1 DTPDPYVKLYIQNA
15 PNGRTKTQFISND
28 PNPVWNEEFKFLID
42 KELENVLHITL
53 MDADTFSDDVVGKT
67 QIFPL
72 DGLEI
77 DRICRKT
84 FVFRKKSEVDITLEL
99 RKCEDPRDLRYS
111 VELCQEEIDFRENR
125 KPFLFQAM
133 KKLLGP
139 RGPARMD
146 ELPTV
151 GIVGSGGGFRA
162 MVGLSGV
169 FCALKDM
176 GVLDCAMYAAGLS
189 GSTWYLS
196 ALYSHPKFPYIHP
209 KIVMQQLRHNVQYS
223 WIRLLTPSWLYKHIK
238 IIHEKKV
245 RGQPISFTD
254 FFGYLV
260 GETILR
266 DRKTIPKLSDQRVA
280 VRYGNVPLPLYTCVQ
295 VKNDVSAKSYNEW
308 VEFSPYEVG
317 MAKYGTFMKAEHFG
331 SKFFCGQLHTQYPEP
346 PLEYL
351 QGIWGSAFTVL
362 LQRLLSEGQVPS
374 AIEKVRP
381 SSSVMREDLHQILYS
396 ENQDDDEESDSE
408 EEEQSVDGHHIKEAP
423 VFDDNDMEEPK
434 EEDHNDPG
442 LLGRIAQR
450 FMNKFPVLQTR
461 SGRAGRVHNF
471 LRGLGLA
478 FAPVPLESEDVTDAA
493 DQLSVKS
500 KRIFLADSGLVF
512 NSPYPL
518 LIRPQRGCDVLLSF
532 DFSSREREIEM
543 PFEELLL
550 AEEWARKNRLKF
562 PPINAKEQYE
572 EHGLKEFYVFSDP
585 NDPECPVVIH
595 FVLMNGS
602 FKDYSRPG
610 VPRKTSSEK
619 EFGTFAVFEDPDDH
633 YSTFNFHYSHN
644 SFDRLSQLM
653 EFNTLLAEE
662 TIKDVI
668 ADGVRRKRQLNAMK
682 SST

>member
-1 DTPDPYVKLYIQNA
+1 
-15 PNGRTKTQFISND
+15 
-28 PNPVWNEEFKFLID
+28 
-42 KELENVLHITL
+42 
-53 MDADTFSDDVVGKT
+53 M
-67 QIFPL
+67 QI
-72 DGLEI
+72 
-77 DRICRKT
+77 
-84 FVFRKKSEVDITLEL
+84 SEVDITLEL
-99 RKCEDPRDLRYS
+99 KKRDEPRDMRYS

-139 RGPARMD
+139 RGPERMD

-196 ALYSHPKFPYIHP
+196 TLYSHPRFPHIHP
-209 KIVMQQLRHNVQYS
+209 KIVMEQLRHNVQYN
-223 WIRLLTPSWLYKHIK
+223 WIWLLTPSWLFKHIK
-238 IIHEKKV
+238 IIHEKKMK
-245 RGQPISFTD
+245 GQPISFTD

-266 DRKTIPKLSDQRVA
+266 DRETIPKLSDQRVA
-280 VRYGNVPLPLYTCVQ
+280 VKYGNVPLPLYTCVH

-308 VEFSPYEVG
+308 IEFSPYEVG
-317 MAKYGTFMKAEHFG
+317 MAKYGTFMKTEHFG

-351 QGIWGSAFTVL
+351 QGIWGSAFTIL
-362 LQRLLSEGQVPS
+362 LQRILSDGQAPS
-374 AIEKVRP
+374 AIKKVRR

-408 EEEQSVDGHHIKEAP
+408 DEELGVDGHHVKEAP
-423 VFDDNDMEEPK
+423 VFDDDDMVEPK

-478 FAPVPLESEDVTDAA
+478 FAPIPSEAEDVTDAA
-493 DQLSVKS
+493 GQLSVKS

-532 DFSSREREIEM
+532 DFSARDREIEM

-550 AEEWARKNRLKF
+550 AEEWARKNKLKF
-562 PPINAKEQYE
+562 PPINAEEQYE
-572 EHGLKEFYVFSDP
+572 KHGLKEFYVFSDP
-585 NDPECPVVIH
+585 NDPQCPVVVH

-610 VPRKTSSEK
+610 VPRTTSSEK

-633 YSTFNFHYSHN
+633 YSTFNFHYSHK
-644 SFDRLSQLM
+644 SFDRLTQLM

-682 SST
+682 SYT